1 MLINLLRPMNGL
13 DLLYSTLGYKE
24 GFQQNSNHQMSLR
37 THNRNCQIIP
47 YTMVGWS
54 FHLLHLL
61 SSRGHVFIYI
71 GEQHL
76 HYTTSLVNVVITVI
90 ALIYI
95 AMSYGVTF
103 SNTHHPVYLPQFVW
117 PLLAC
122 HPLMRYHSFINYL
135 CLLCLSYKPF
145 VLLASFCQHIP
156 HTLASEL
163 TCCWC
168 ISLDAK
174 PFVLLGIALSVM
186 RSLTEGI

>member
-1 MLINLLRPMNGL
+1 
-13 DLLYSTLGYKE
+13 
-24 GFQQNSNHQMSLR
+24 MSLR

-47 YTMVGWS
+47 NTMVGWS

-61 SSRGHVFIYI
+61 SFTSWVHMVMSSYILENGIFITL
-71 GEQHL
+71 HL
-76 HYTTSLVNVVITVI
+76 WSMLSPQS
-90 ALIYI
+90 YI

-103 SNTHHPVYLPQFVW
+103 SNAHHPVYLPQFIW
-117 PLLAC
+117 PLLAHC
-122 HPLMRYHSFINYL
+122 PLMRYHSFINYL
-135 CLLCLSYKPF
+135 CLLCLCYKPF
-145 VLLASFCQHIP
+145 VLLTSFCQHIP